1 MDFNIVSIILALIF
15 IIPIIL
21 GFLRGFNYKSGKYEL
36 FNLEKDIVVLVTII
50 IGAINSNIVLDILNY
65 IKDNIS
71 FFNSLNGLGE
81 KIYYIAG
88 FIILLVI
95 LYNIIMLFVRLLNLV
110 IFDPLLKLI
119 DRLSES
125 LGSGFTRICGGI
137 FSIPSSIINIIIAA
151 FIIKALMLLPLPT
164 YVVNQID
171 NSRVY
176 NYLNTNI
183 VEQITDSS
191 LVKSFPKLLE
201 NSLQIQ
207 TGDSGNTVNDN
218 NSSNT
223 IVYYNGVTLA
233 QAVKS
238 SPAINAKTQ
247 EIIEGKTTDEA
258 KAYAIYQWVGQN
270 ITYNNEKAQELED
283 GDTNLQS
290 GAIPAFNTREGVC
303 FDYASLYVAM
313 ARDAGLKVRL
323 ITGEG
328 FDGTQWVSHA
338 WNQVYLQSQNKWV
351 NVDCTFYDAGNF
363 FNSSDFN
370 EYHKDGTIA
379 GQWD

>member
-1 MDFNIVSIILALIF
+1 MNFNIVSIVLILIF

-21 GFLRGFNYKSGKYEL
+21 GFIRGFNYKSGKYEL
-36 FNLEKDIVVLVTII
+36 FNLEKDIVVLVTIML
-50 IGAINSNIVLDILNY
+50 GAINSNIVLYILNY
-65 IKDNIS
+65 IRGNIS
-71 FFNSLNGLGE
+71 FLDNLSGIGE
-81 KIYYIAG
+81 KIYYIVG
-88 FIILLVI
+88 FIVLLII
-95 LYNIIMLFVRLLNLV
+95 LYNIIMLCVRLLNLI

-119 DRLSES
+119 DRLSKS
-125 LGSGFTRICGGI
+125 LGMGFARICGVI
-137 FSIPSSIINIIIAA
+137 FAIPSSIINIIIAA

-164 YVVNQID
+164 YVVNQVD
-171 NSRVY
+171 NSNIY

-191 LVKSFPKLLE
+191 LIRSFPKLLE
-201 NSLQIQ
+201 NSLTIE
-207 TGDSGNTVNDN
+207 TGDTGNVAND
-218 NSSNT
+218 NSSNGT

-247 EIIEGKTTDEA
+247 EIIAGKTTDKA

-270 ITYNNEKAQELED
+270 ITYDNKKAKELED
-283 GDTNLQS
+283 GDTNLKS
-290 GAIPAFNTREGVC
+290 GAIAAFNTREGVC

-328 FDGTQWVSHA
+328 YDGIQWVSHA
-338 WNQVYLQSQNKWV
+338 WNQVYLPSENKWV

-363 FNSSDFN
+363 FNSADFS